1 MDTFRSSSSF
11 PKRVTAASKPML
23 QELEGVRGFPCSPPA
38 GFVRP
43 GFERSET
50 VRLSGMKKGNGLCAL
65 VPFLCSIPNNLNVK
79 ELCFKR

>member
-23 QELEGVRGFPCSPPA
+23 QELEEVRAFPCSPPA
-38 GFVRP
+38 GFVRL

-50 VRLSGMKKGNGLCAL
+50 FRLPETKKGNGFDGSF
-65 VPFLCSIPNNLNVK
+65 PFFVW
-79 ELCFKR
+79 ELL